1 MRIPGHIERLRLIY
15 RIFVKPSGFSIFP
28 RLAGY
33 AVKRYLLGKSVPMT
47 VMIALTYRCQCGC
60 VHCSASELQK
70 DKPELSTQE
79 IKNIIAAA
87 RELGVPKIG
96 FTGGEPLLRADLP
109 ELVACAAGHGL
120 SVSIDTNGILL
131 SEKTAAALKE
141 AGISNINVSL
151 DSADRKRHDRLRK
164 SEGCFDAALAG
175 VRHCAA
181 LGIPAV
187 VSTYITDKAISEG
200 RLAGLIETAR
210 EAGAAGVRVLFP
222 VYTGKLGSRPRNL
235 LSAEN
240 KKLFFGKYLDSSFV
254 YSESPLYDCL
264 TGAMECTMR
273 RKMSVYVT
281 AYGEV
286 KKCYVSGCS
295 LGNAREE
302 SLSAILERNG
312 YLKAGPAADA
322 ECGAC

>member
-1 MRIPGHIERLRLIY
+1 MRIPGHIERLLLIY
-15 RIFVKPSGFSIFP
+15 RIFVKPSGFSILP
-28 RLAGY
+28 RLANY
-33 AVKRYLLGKSVPMT
+33 AVKRYLFGKQVPMT

-60 VHCSASELQK
+60 VHCSASELSNEK
-70 DKPELSTQE
+70 TELSTAE
-79 IKNIIAAA
+79 VKNIIAAA
-87 RELGVPKIG
+87 RKLGVPKIG

-131 SEKTAAALKE
+131 SGETAAALKQ
-141 AGISNINVSL
+141 AGISNINISL
-151 DSADRKRHDRLRK
+151 DSADPKRHDRLRK
-164 SEGCFDAALAG
+164 QEGCFDAALAG
-175 VRHCAA
+175 VKHCAA

-187 VSTYITDKAISEG
+187 VSTYVTDKALSED
-200 RLAGLIETAR
+200 RLSGLIETAR

-222 VYTGKLGSRPRNL
+222 VYTGKLGGRRRNL

-240 KKLFFGKYLDSSFV
+240 KKLFFEKYLDSSFV

-273 RKMSVYVT
+273 RKMSVYIT

-295 LGNAREE
+295 MGNAREE
-302 SLSAILERNG
+302 GLASILERNG
-312 YLKAGPAADA
+312 YLKAGLAEDA

>member
-1 MRIPGHIERLRLIY
+1 M
-15 RIFVKPSGFSIFP
+15 KPSGFGILP
-28 RLAGY
+28 RLANY
-33 AVKRYLLGKSVPMT
+33 AVKRYLLGRRVPMT

-60 VHCSASELQK
+60 VHCSASELSNE
-70 DKPELSTQE
+70 KPELSTQE

-87 RELGVPKIG
+87 RGLGVPKIG

-131 SEKTAAALKE
+131 SEKMAAILKE

-151 DSADRKRHDRLRK
+151 DSADPKRHDRLRK
-164 SEGCFDAALAG
+164 REGCFEAALEG
-175 VRHCAA
+175 VKSCAA

-200 RLAGLIETAR
+200 RLKDLIYTAR
-210 EAGAAGVRVLFP
+210 QSGAAGVRVLFP
-222 VYTGKLGSRPRNL
+222 VYTGKLGSRRRNL

-240 KKLFFGKYLDSSFV
+240 KKLFFEKYLDSSFV

-264 TGAMECTMR
+264 SGAMECTMR
-273 RKMSVYVT
+273 KKMSVYVT

-295 LGNAREE
+295 MGNAREE
-302 SLSAILERNG
+302 SLDAILEKNG
-312 YLKAGPAADA
+312 YLKAGLAADA

>member
-1 MRIPGHIERLRLIY
+1 MRIPGHIKRLLLIY
-15 RIFVKPSGFSIFP
+15 RIFVKPSGFGILP
-28 RLAGY
+28 RLANY
-33 AVKRYLLGKSVPMT
+33 AFKRYLLGKRVPMT

-60 VHCSASELQK
+60 VHCSASELSNE
-70 DKPELSTQE
+70 KPELSTQE

-87 RELGVPKIG
+87 RGLGVPKIG

-131 SEKTAAALKE
+131 SKKMAATLKE

-151 DSADRKRHDRLRK
+151 DSADPKRHDRLRK
-164 SEGCFDAALAG
+164 QEGCFEAALEG
-175 VRHCAA
+175 VKSCAA

-200 RLAGLIETAR
+200 RLNDLIYTAR
-210 EAGAAGVRVLFP
+210 QSGAAGVRVLFP
-222 VYTGKLGSRPRNL
+222 VYTGKLGSRRRNL

-240 KKLFFGKYLDSSFV
+240 KKLFFEKYLDSSFV

-264 TGAMECTMR
+264 SGAMECTMR
-273 RKMSVYVT
+273 KKMSVYVT

-295 LGNAREE
+295 MGNAREE
-302 SLSAILERNG
+302 SLAAILEKNG
-312 YLKAGPAADA
+312 YLKAGLAADA